1 MLTLTHIS
9 KSYGVQTVL
18 DQVSMPIT
26 DGQRIGLVG
35 ANGVGKSTL
44 LKIIAGEI
52 EADSGKLDLPARIQ
66 IGYLPQTAVE
76 SADGTTISDLIHQTL
91 DHLRQLEVR
100 LRELEGEMAAGGN
113 HLDAVMAEYGDVSEQ
128 FEQHGGYEI
137 DYRVDAVLSGLRLD
151 HIDRSRRVATLSGGE
166 KARVGLALLLLKAPD
181 VLLLDEPTNHLDLT
195 SLDWLEKYLEAYR
208 GAVLIVSHDRE
219 FLNRTVNL
227 IVEIDEHSHQAKSY
241 SGNYETYLARKA
253 IERARWKAD
262 FEQQQEEIK
271 ALRHEIKL
279 TARNVNHNRPARDN
293 DKFWIGFK
301 DGRTNVAIARR
312 VASSE
317 ERLARIEA
325 DPIPRPPEP
334 LSFEPEFDPQ
344 TLKGRL
350 PLVTSGLVMTYGGRR
365 VLDDVSFSVSA
376 RSRIVLVGP
385 NGAGKTTL
393 LRLLAGVEAPV
404 RGEVILN
411 PQVRIGYLDQEQ
423 QTLNPNQTVIEAYR
437 HGRAGDEQ
445 RMIAVLLGSGFFRYD
460 ELARRVGQ
468 LSSGMKR
475 KLQIAQLIADRAN
488 LLLLD
493 EPTNYVSFD
502 VLEAF
507 EDALV
512 SFPGPI
518 IAVSHDRRFM
528 SRFAGEIW
536 ELSDGHLQQ

>member
-1 MLTLTHIS
+1 
-9 KSYGVQTVL
+9 
-18 DQVSMPIT
+18 
-26 DGQRIGLVG
+26 
-35 ANGVGKSTL
+35 
-44 LKIIAGEI
+44 
-52 EADSGKLDLPARIQ
+52 
-66 IGYLPQTAVE
+66 
-76 SADGTTISDLIHQTL
+76 
-91 DHLRQLEVR
+91 
-100 LRELEGEMAAGGN
+100 
-113 HLDAVMAEYGDVSEQ
+113 
-128 FEQHGGYEI
+128 
-137 DYRVDAVLSGLRLD
+137 
-151 HIDRSRRVATLSGGE
+151 
-166 KARVGLALLLLKAPD
+166 
-181 VLLLDEPTNHLDLT
+181 
-195 SLDWLEKYLEAYR
+195 
-208 GAVLIVSHDRE
+208 
-219 FLNRTVNL
+219 VNL

-271 ALRHEIKL
+271 ALRREIKVS
-279 TARNVNHNRPARDN
+279 ARNVNHNRPARDN

-312 VASSE
+312 VASAE

-350 PLVTSGLVMTYGGRR
+350 PLVTSGLVKTYGGRR

-393 LRLLAGVEAPV
+393 LRLLSGVEAPD

-423 QTLNPNQTVIEAYR
+423 QTLNPNQTVLEAYR

-475 KLQIAQLIADRAN
+475 KLQIARLIAERAN

-512 SFPGPI
+512 NFPGPI

-536 ELSDGHLQQ
+536 ELNDGHLQQ